1 MRYLLPMHASLE
13 NLPIAAERPGFIG
26 RWVELDGYHYAYQSA
41 AAGSSLDAMLAP
53 LPDSACPVEHWGYVF
68 SGRVRI
74 EYVDGSEEFLDAG
87 DAFHV
92 APGHRPSMVEDTVML
107 QISRA
112 AEHDAL
118 LAAVAAA
125 VAPG

>member
-1 MRYLLPMHASLE
+1 MHASLE
-13 NLPIAAERPGFIG
+13 NLPIAAEKPGFVG
-26 RWVELDGYHYAYQSA
+26 RWTEMGDHHFAYQSA
-41 AAGSSLDAMLAP
+41 VAGSNLDAMLAVFE
-53 LPDSACPVEHWGYVF
+53 DRACPVEHWGYVF

-74 EYVDGSEEFLDAG
+74 EYVDGSEEFLEAG

-92 APGHRPSMVEDTVML
+92 APGHRPTMVEDTVML
-107 QISRA
+107 QVSRA

-125 VAPG
+125 RP